1 MFLMGFLHFNLWM
14 FVAASSSVG
23 SQICAGIFKTIKTIK
38 KNQQNQKHKKDTKWS
53 SGGFFS
59 NFFFFLKH
67 YFPKTKLFSQLKKMK
82 LYVYWTSKYTEKF
95 IFYFHLKSY
104 ISYKEFTNN
113 GFYFMIFGIRVAL
126 TAYYVLH
133 NFDAMIAFRIVT
145 CQYWILICSCS
156 LVDANKHSQGMYFVL
171 YCIVHRN

>member
-59 NFFFFLKH
+59 NFFFF
-67 YFPKTKLFSQLKKMK
+67 
-82 LYVYWTSKYTEKF
+82 
-95 IFYFHLKSY
+95 
-104 ISYKEFTNN
+104 
-113 GFYFMIFGIRVAL
+113 
-126 TAYYVLH
+126 
-133 NFDAMIAFRIVT
+133 
-145 CQYWILICSCS
+145 
-156 LVDANKHSQGMYFVL
+156 
-171 YCIVHRN
+171 